1 MDLTILTNLL
11 EGFLSAIP
19 GIVGAIALIIIG
31 WIIAK
36 IVSGIIRRMLVTL
49 KVDAL
54 GDKLNEIEIVGKANM
69 KIVLSSLIAKIT
81 YYFLLLIFWV
91 AATDVLGMP
100 AVSELMGNL
109 IAYVPYIVSAAIVF
123 AIGVFIAEFI
133 KGIVLTTCQS
143 LGIPSAKLI
152 AAFVFWFIFLTALV
166 SALAQAGI
174 NTDFIT
180 SNLSVII
187 GGGVMAFALG
197 YGLASKDMMANFL
210 ASFYSKDRFKLGDI
224 IGIEGIKGTIIEID
238 NSSLILQNDDRK
250 VIIPLSKLTSE
261 KVEVYEE

>member
-1 MDLTILTNLL
+1 MDLRILTNLL
-11 EGFLSAIP
+11 ESFISTIP
-19 GIVGAIALIIIG
+19 GIVGAIAIVIIG
-31 WIIAK
+31 WIVAK
-36 IVSGIIRRMLVTL
+36 IAAGIIRRMLVAV
-49 KVDAL
+49 KIDAL
-54 GDKLNEIEIVGKANM
+54 GDKLNEIEIVSNSNIKV
-69 KIVLSSLIAKIT
+69 VLSSLIAKVA

-91 AATDVLGMP
+91 AATDVLGVP
-100 AVSELMGNL
+100 AVSELMSNL
-109 IAYVPYIVSAAIVF
+109 INYVPQIISAVIVF
-123 AIGVFIAEFI
+123 AIGIFIAEFI
-133 KGIVLTTCQS
+133 KGIVLTACQS

-152 AAFVFWFIFLTALV
+152 AGFVFWFIFLTALV
-166 SALAQAGI
+166 SALSQAGI
-174 NTDFIT
+174 NTAFIT

-238 NSSLILQNDDRK
+238 NSSLTLQTDDKK

-261 KVEVYEE
+261 KIEVYEG